1 MQAALF
7 LNGRST
13 DRTGKQLDRAIRG
26 AALCSIPQRPVPE
39 VSEQGLDGTVVLYL
53 GEALRLLLRF
63 EDYTDLNMPCMY
75 R

>member
-1 MQAALF
+1 M
-7 LNGRST
+7 
-13 DRTGKQLDRAIRG
+13 QLDCAIRG
-26 AALCSIPQRPVPE
+26 AAPCSIPQRPAPE